1 LRKKGTGEKPSGK
14 PTIHDIMETGKLA
27 YNSNVVWLLYP
38 KDVEGYSDDDEPTL
52 LLEFAK
58 NKLSH
63 FRSKIELK
71 FTRKTSKIEEI

>member
-1 LRKKGTGEKPSGK
+1 
-14 PTIHDIMETGKLA
+14 METGKLA

-38 KDVEGYSDDDEPTL
+38 KDVDGYSDDDEPTL

-71 FTRKTSKIEEI
+71 FTRKTSKIKEI